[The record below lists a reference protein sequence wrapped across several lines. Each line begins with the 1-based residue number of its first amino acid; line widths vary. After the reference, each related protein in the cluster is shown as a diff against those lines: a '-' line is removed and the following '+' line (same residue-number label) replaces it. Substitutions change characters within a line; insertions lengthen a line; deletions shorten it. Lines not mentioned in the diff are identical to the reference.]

1 MFAEEN
7 LKRAM
12 EKTIKAV
19 GLQALCLFC
28 SVKVSENNSES
39 YRLHLRKNHNFDKH
53 IEETISQ
60 TFDGKYFL
68 QSGDIFYWK
77 TFEMY
82 AVDSDRPKRAIEI
95 SNDTGADDPS
105 GNLMKFIDHEI
116 KIPEESISDPDW
128 NHGLDSLPSY
138 ECENC
143 NKISRRMITL
153 FHVKTFNTST

>member
-1 MFAEEN
+1 
-7 LKRAM
+7 
-12 EKTIKAV
+12 
-19 GLQALCLFC
+19 
-28 SVKVSENNSES
+28 
-39 YRLHLRKNHNFDKH
+39 
-53 IEETISQ
+53 
-60 TFDGKYFL
+60 
-68 QSGDIFYWK
+68 
-77 TFEMY
+77 MY